1 MFELVDIEKTLARF
15 VRRTNWGAVCYGI
28 AVLLFICIMGTL
40 NAADSS
46 SLWWVWL
53 LGEALGTAFFMA
65 LGARETERYRYR
77 EMMRRNEAF
86 EKRRKR
92 EKNLA
97 AIREAIIENQQAR
110 TFRMNL

>member
-15 VRRTNWGAVCYGI
+15 VRRTNWGTVCYGI
-28 AVLLFICIMGTL
+28 ATLLVVCIMGTL
-40 NAADSS
+40 NAAETSN
-46 SLWWVWL
+46 LWWLWL
-53 LGEALGTAFFMA
+53 LGEALGAAFFGA
-65 LGARETERYRYR
+65 LGVRETERYRYR
-77 EMMRRNEAF
+77 EMVRRNEAF

-110 TFRMNL
+110 TFRMNF